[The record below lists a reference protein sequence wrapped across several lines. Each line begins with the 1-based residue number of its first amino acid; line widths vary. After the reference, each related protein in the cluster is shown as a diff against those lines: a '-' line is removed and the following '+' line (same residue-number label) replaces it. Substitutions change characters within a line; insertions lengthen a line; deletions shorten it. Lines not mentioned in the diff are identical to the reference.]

1 MRDSNPDGPLA
12 DHPATEIQVVVV
24 DPDDV
29 VDAFERNRVEDNFRR
44 THVLRLVPPFE
55 EEQRAEPYAQDG
67 PKRYPPDR
75 DPEPLHL
82 EPATFVRNEAGVHPN
97 ETHLTAPSREEAR
110 ATAREDRG
118 DDVTEAVVDE
128 YHEAALEEWK
138 RELRNSFVDA
148 IRIHFE
154 DGTGEEI
161 WTEARYEATDD

>member
-1 MRDSNPDGPLA
+1 MRDSNEDGLLA

-29 VDAFERNRVEDNFRR
+29 VEAFERNRVEDNFRR

-82 EPATFVRNEAGVHPN
+82 DPATFVRNEAGVHPN
-97 ETHLTAPSREEAR
+97 ETHLTAPTREEAR
-110 ATAREDRG
+110 AAARDDRG

-128 YHEAALEEWK
+128 YHEEALEEWK
-138 RELRNSFVDA
+138 QELRRSFVDA
-148 IRIHFE
+148 IRIHFD
-154 DGTGEEI
+154 DGTAEEI
-161 WTEARYEATDD
+161 WTEARYEATED